1 MENSSQPLACTSKE
15 AASLWFR
22 FRLLLLFTGSSDWES
37 LRLLDEEEEHMW
49 SYSPL
54 VAHCPLFRSFRR
66 WTARFVRVWVDL
78 YVDSPM
84 SSDNILFVFYNVI
97 ILYNII

>member
-22 FRLLLLFTGSSDWES
+22 FRLLLFFTGSRDWKS
-37 LRLLDEEEEHMW
+37 VGLLDEEEEKMW
-49 SYSPL
+49 LSLPL
-54 VAHCPLFRSFRR
+54 MAHYPLFRSFRR
-66 WTARFVRVWVDL
+66 WTACFVRVWVDL
-78 YVDSPM
+78 YVNSPM